1 MEHKKGLSRSSTQL
15 TKPSPSIF
23 STIPNLNKDLVRIYD
38 SYSGEPKIRDL
49 NDNKKIAPLID
60 SVGRW
65 RFYLGLK
72 EEPSKE
78 EIIINVNFIREHFA
92 SLSVS
97 DIDRAIQMSVAG
109 KLDVDNE
116 CYGKFSPLYI
126 SKILNAYSL
135 HRNNAIQEV
144 KLKLQKLEQDKPK
157 VIDKNELAKSMYAL
171 FMSMHES
178 SLKGEQYDD
187 FGGVWYNK
195 IRKYKWFEI
204 SKDLAQQAYNYGMK
218 RISFEATQGS
228 LRRVTLG
235 EVMSLDDKKEKAKVY
250 ARSYIV
256 NKWLLS
262 IPDARVYAKKMF
274 TKETL
279 IE

>member
-23 STIPNLNKDLVRIYD
+23 LTIPNLNKDLVRIYD

-262 IPDARVYAKKMF
+262 IPDPRVYAKKMF

>member
-1 MEHKKGLSRSSTQL
+1 M

-23 STIPNLNKDLVRIYD
+23 LTIPNLNKDLVRIYD

-262 IPDARVYAKKMF
+262 ISDAKVYAKKMF

>member
-1 MEHKKGLSRSSTQL
+1 M

-23 STIPNLNKDLVRIYD
+23 LTIPNLNKDLVRIYD
-38 SYSGEPKIRDL
+38 SYSGEPKIREL

-65 RFYLGLK
+65 RFYLGIK

-78 EIIINVNFIREHFA
+78 EIIINVNFIRDHFA
-92 SLSVS
+92 SLAVS

-144 KLKLQKLEQDKPK
+144 KVKLNKLEQEKPK
-157 VIDKNELAKSMYAL
+157 VLNTEELAKSMYNL
-171 FMSMHES
+171 FLSIHKS
-178 SLKGEQYDD
+178 SLEGELYDD

-195 IRKYKWFEI
+195 IRKYNWFEI
-204 SKDLAQQAYNYGMK
+204 SKDLAQQAYDYGMK
-218 RISFEATQGS
+218 RVSFEATQGS
-228 LRRVTLG
+228 LRRVSIG

-262 IPDARVYAKKMF
+262 IPEPLTYAKKMF
-274 TKETL
+274 TKQKL
-279 IE
+279 IQ

>member
-1 MEHKKGLSRSSTQL
+1 M

-23 STIPNLNKDLVRIYD
+23 STIPNLNKDLVFIYD
-38 SYSGEPKIRDL
+38 SYAGEPKIRDL
-49 NDNKKIAPLID
+49 TDNKKIAPLID

-72 EEPSKE
+72 DEPSKE

-92 SLSVS
+92 SLAVS

-109 KLDVDNE
+109 KLEVDNE

-144 KLKLQKLEQDKPK
+144 KVKLNKLEQEKPK
-157 VIDKNELAKSMYAL
+157 AIDKEDLAKSMYAL
-171 FMSMHES
+171 FMSMHQS
-178 SLKGEQYDD
+178 AVAGEQYDD
-187 FGGVWYNK
+187 FGAVWYNK
-195 IRKYKWFEI
+195 IRKYKWFAI
-204 SKDLAQQAYNYGMK
+204 SKELAQSAYDYGMK

-228 LRRVTLG
+228 LRRVSLG
-235 EVMSLDDKKEKAKVY
+235 EVMSLDNKKEKAKVY

-262 IPDARVYAKKMF
+262 IPEPLEYAKKMF
-274 TKETL
+274 TKEKL
-279 IE
+279 IQ

>member
-1 MEHKKGLSRSSTQL
+1 L

-262 IPDARVYAKKMF
+262 ISDAKVYAKKMF

>member
-23 STIPNLNKDLVRIYD
+23 LTIPNLNKDLVRIYD

-262 IPDARVYAKKMF
+262 ISDAKVYAKKMF